1 MKNSSSNSA
10 GHLPV
15 SSALRV
21 NRCFGCGPG
30 NQYGLKLRF
39 KLDHATGT
47 TLAKVKLA
55 RRFEGPPGHI
65 HGGILATLLDE
76 AMGKVNKIYEQV
88 AMTRHMEVDYLR
100 PSPLGQTL
108 TVTGRLVRREGR
120 KLFMEGEIRNSAG
133 DLLVRSKGLFVQID
147 PAALF
152 ARHSRQRVNAACPV
166 AIPPATAPAIAKRRK
181 KPTPERKPR

>member
-1 MKNSSSNSA
+1 MKTPSISGA
-10 GHLPV
+10 GHLP
-15 SSALRV
+15 APADLRV

-30 NQYGLKLRF
+30 NPHGLKLRF
-39 KLDHATGT
+39 KLDHTTGT

-65 HGGILATLLDE
+65 HGGIIATLLDE
-76 AMGKVNKIYEQV
+76 AMGKVNKIYEQI
-88 AMTRHMEVDYLR
+88 AMTRHMEIDYLR

-120 KLFMEGEIRNSAG
+120 KLFMEGEIRNAAG

-152 ARHSRQRVNAACPV
+152 ARHSRRRISAACPV
-166 AIPPATAPAIAKRRK
+166 AIPPATSID
-181 KPTPERKPR
+181 RKPAAKHKPR